1 MTTVLDDVTSE
12 SIDAP
17 YIQRR
22 VDDWIHRLSSL
33 YSELSAAL
41 PDGWSTKAAT
51 VTMHEE
57 LMRKFQVPPASVPSL
72 ALLHESGVCASL
84 TPRDLWVIGTNGRL
98 DLTANGHRYLVFD
111 LAENFTCPE
120 WRVCPAQ
127 DRWNREPFTSDWLNR
142 ILRRDPPKGA

>member
-33 YSELSAAL
+33 YDELCATL

-57 LMRKFQVPPASVPSL
+57 LMRKFNVRPASLPTLSF
-72 ALLHESGVCASL
+72 AHESGATASL
-84 TPRDLWVIGTNGRL
+84 VPRGLWVVGSNGRL
-98 DLTANGHRYLVFD
+98 DLAANGHRYLVLD
-111 LAENFTCPE
+111 LADSFTSPE
-120 WRVCPAQ
+120 WRVCPEQ
-127 DRWNREPFTSDWLNR
+127 DRWNREPFTSDWLNH
-142 ILRRDPPKGA
+142 ILQ